1 MYNNLSLL
9 IIIMLMSLIIG
20 IMIQRLIFQDI
31 EFSLLSTNNS
41 NIFLLLFV
49 IINNN
54 FFLILCVLSL
64 YISNCLHRYNILI
77 LIHFILIILNIYI
90 CTNNSLVHIIL
101 LMISLDVISLINIL
115 LVKDSL
121 GEGIWFYFLYQTIIT
136 IFIYYFLI
144 IDLLSVLGL
153 LYYYKLGSGIGGY
166 YIPSF
171 YYYVLTNNPSLL
183 IYLGLTNIILMYNPI
198 FLLSSYSSSSLSS
211 FILMINMLIVVYL
224 INLYISNGSLFVNTW
239 LYCIS
244 LSTIV
249 LSNVYNILIY
259 VDLVIYSLYYFLY
272 YFHLSCPVKVKK
284 IDHMILFL
292 LL

>member
-41 NIFLLLFV
+41 NIFLLLFA

-121 GEGIWFYFLYQTIIT
+121 GEGIWFYFSLSNNNNYLYLLFLNNRFIIC
-136 IFIYYFLI
+136 FR
-144 IDLLSVLGL
+144 S
-153 LYYYKLGSGIGGY
+153 
-166 YIPSF
+166 
-171 YYYVLTNNPSLL
+171 SLL
-183 IYLGLTNIILMYNPI
+183 L
-198 FLLSSYSSSSLSS
+198 
-211 FILMINMLIVVYL
+211 
-224 INLYISNGSLFVNTW
+224 
-239 LYCIS
+239 
-244 LSTIV
+244 
-249 LSNVYNILIY
+249 
-259 VDLVIYSLYYFLY
+259 
-272 YFHLSCPVKVKK
+272 
-284 IDHMILFL
+284 
-292 LL
+292 